1 MIPTSGGALSLI
13 GYALQVPQGI
23 KHLAIDHAA
32 GNGVEAMALWAI
44 IAIKFVAFLCAFHY
58 KPAGGRICMYGDQM
72 KPAEIEQLAL
82 ENQQLRDAISHM
94 KARID
99 ELELLADSD
108 TLTPLPNRRAFLRR
122 LDAVIRHAAR
132 HNTPAAILFIDLDR
146 LKRIN
151 DDYGHHAGDV
161 VLKHVARQLS
171 ASLRATDMVAR
182 IGGDE
187 FGLILDHLDEANAC
201 TKAHALS
208 AMIAA
213 TKVDLG
219 TVTIQVGV
227 TVGVAAVRPDDSVDS
242 LLERADH
249 AMYAKR
255 LYRSRI

>member
-13 GYALQVPQGI
+13 GYALQVPQGN
-23 KHLAIDHAA
+23 KYLANDHAA
-32 GNGVEAMALWAI
+32 GNGVAAVAVRTI
-44 IAIKFVAFLCAFHY
+44 VAIKSVAFISSFDY
-58 KPAGGRICMYGDQM
+58 QPVGGRICMYGDQM
-72 KPAEIEQLAL
+72 ISTDIDELTQ
-82 ENQQLRDAISHM
+82 ENQQLRDAIAHM

-132 HNTPAAILFIDLDR
+132 HNTPAAILFIDLDG

-151 DDYGHHAGDV
+151 DDYGHHAGDI
-161 VLKHVARQLS
+161 VLQHVARQLS